1 MLASFPRPCRA
12 VVVGAS
18 GAIGGGLVRGL
29 VAAGLSRVHA
39 LSRSQMAATDGLEAS
54 GVEVGVIDL
63 LDERSMAAAAADLAR
78 EVPLRLVMVATGVLH
93 QGNMQPEKTMRALD
107 AEQLGRGFAVNTIG
121 PALLAK
127 HFIPLLPRAGK
138 SVFAVLSARV
148 GSIGD
153 NRLGGWYGYRAQKAA
168 LNQIIRT
175 MAIEVGRTHPEAIVA
190 ALHPGTVASSLS
202 APFRGGVSPDRLFTP
217 DFAARHLLDVVEGLT
232 VADSG
237 AFVAWDGQAIPF

>member
-1 MLASFPRPCRA
+1 
-12 VVVGAS
+12 
-18 GAIGGGLVRGL
+18 
-29 VAAGLSRVHA
+29 
-39 LSRSQMAATDGLEAS
+39 MAATDGLEAS
-54 GVEVGVIDL
+54 GVEVGVVDL

-175 MAIEVGRTHPEAIVA
+175 MAIEVGRTHPEAIVV
-190 ALHPGTVASSLS
+190 ALHPGTVASGLS

-217 DFAARHLLDVVEGLT
+217 DFAARHLLDVVESLT